1 VLALASFFGALAFT
15 ASTTSTTEE
24 IQGEILVYG
33 SAPSEFGEL
42 WLSRVEKDEK
52 LPLVV
57 LIHGGFWSRR
67 GGDLWSMSPLARAL
81 SVNGYAVWNVEYG
94 RVGERFGG
102 WPHTFD
108 HVAAGIDV
116 VAELAVTYPIDPE
129 RVAVVGHSAGGQLAL
144 WSGGRD
150 QLGTGEPGED
160 AVVLPSFVI
169 ALAPVAD
176 LHAAALDGL
185 GNDAVVKL
193 LGGMP
198 DEVPERYRVA
208 GSVGRPEDILLVL
221 GELDDTVPN
230 NYTRLTSEIGSVE
243 ELVLPGVGHL
253 GLIDPDT
260 ITPVLLTALDRWAQD
275 S

>member
-1 VLALASFFGALAFT
+1 VLALASLFGAIAFT
-15 ASTTSTTEE
+15 ASTESTTAE
-24 IQGEILVYG
+24 IQGHVLVYG

-42 WLSRVEKDEK
+42 WLPRLENDEK

-67 GGDLWSMSPLARAL
+67 GGDLWLMSPLARAL
-81 SVNGYAVWNVEYG
+81 SANGYAVWNVEYG

-108 HVAAGIDV
+108 HVAASIDV
-116 VAELAVTYPIDPE
+116 VAELAATYPIDPE

-150 QLGTGEPGED
+150 QLGTGDPGGG
-160 AVVLPSFVI
+160 AVVRPSFVI
-169 ALAPVAD
+169 ALAPVVD
-176 LHAAALDGL
+176 LLAAASDGL

-193 LGGMP
+193 VGGIP

-208 GSVGRPEDILLVL
+208 GSVGRAEDILLVV

-230 NYTRLTSEIGSVE
+230 SYTQLPSEIGSVDE
-243 ELVLPGVGHL
+243 VVLPGVGHL

-260 ITPVLLTALDRWAQD
+260 ITPVLLTALGRWAQE